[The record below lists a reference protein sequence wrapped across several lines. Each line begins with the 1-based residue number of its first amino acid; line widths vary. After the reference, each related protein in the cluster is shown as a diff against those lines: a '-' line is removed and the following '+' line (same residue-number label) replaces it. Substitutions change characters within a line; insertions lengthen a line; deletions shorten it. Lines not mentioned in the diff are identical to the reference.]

1 MFRGLA
7 EFSSWYKYL
16 YSLIKISKIYCRQYI
31 ARVKWG
37 VNSESQFSASE
48 TSGKAKKKKKKDWS
62 KKLHYWHCLLT
73 NNVESSEKF

>member
-48 TSGKAKKKKKKDWS
+48 TSGKAKKTKKIDQRN
-62 KKLHYWHCLLT
+62 YT
-73 NNVESSEKF
+73 IDTVF